1 MQPFTPFGPVID
13 KSSKNVFIDR
23 PPIEIIISGN
33 VNKAPWVTG
42 VVSEDGL
49 CPVARTNFDKCLLI
63 IINNF
68 TLTKLLF
75 NNII

>member
-1 MQPFTPFGPVID
+1 MQPFTPFGPVIE

-23 PPIEIIISGN
+23 LPIEIIISD

-42 VVSEDGL
+42 VVSEDDL

-63 IINNF
+63 IINSF